1 MGVLVVIE
9 VGLLSGPA
17 LGVLGLFACWP
28 HPRWPP
34 SQQWLQYRWS
44 IGRWPQAISL
54 KIFRNISGLVRIV
67 MIKLASK

>member
-1 MGVLVVIE
+1 MGVLVVIQ
-9 VGLLSGPA
+9 VGLLIGPA
-17 LGVLGLFACWP
+17 LGVLGLFAC
-28 HPRWPP
+28 WPP